1 MINQF
6 SMKIINSFFIALLF
20 TISFSI
26 NTSAQ
31 EKDFKINTSPKMEFP
46 RAGTVKMNSIKEDFL
61 PLLRNIEQPK
71 PGGEKYNNYLQKIK
85 AEIQPVENPQIK
97 LNKSGILNSPVKL
110 RNFEGNKFPTGIPN
124 DNDLAI
130 SNSGIIVS
138 VVNSNITV
146 LDSNGANLQSVSL
159 AAFSDTLKLKQN
171 KYDPRV
177 LYDPLADRF
186 IIVCLNGNNDSTNF
200 AIIAFAKTSDPT
212 KDWNLYTIPGNPLND
227 TTWSDYPII
236 AINKDELFLTLNALE
251 NNKSWQEGFVQS
263 YIWQIDKNSGYTGAA
278 LKTKLHTGLEFNGR
292 KIRNVCPVQGGT
304 APTAADC
311 YFLSNRNFS
320 ASNDSIFLLKISGT
334 IDAPSSSSGVKLL
347 KSDTKYGVAPE
358 AKQSTVLK
366 LQTNDARILDA
377 FIENGK
383 IQFVG
388 NSRNPATNLAGIFH
402 GTITDMDNTPA
413 VNINILGDVK
423 LDYGYPAIAYAG
435 KSAQD
440 DDAIILVNHSAD
452 TVFPGNSVYYAKN
465 GNYSDLLRLKSGLS
479 VINMSGANER
489 WGDYSG
495 AQLRYN
501 QPGKVWVG
509 ATFGYTLRKGFE
521 TYRTHGTWISEV
533 QAPAEPSSIAEQKNT
548 LAPDTKAFP
557 SPLASYEPLNVEFTL
572 EKITFLSFD
581 VYDMSGKLVRQI
593 LHDRAKPGK
602 NLFSF
607 NINALKP
614 GQYILRIT
622 DTENKAVVAKAFVVR

>member
-1 MINQF
+1 
-6 SMKIINSFFIALLF
+6 MKILNNLLIVSFAL
-20 TISFSI
+20 ISFTFKI
-26 NTSAQ
+26 SAQ
-31 EKDFKINTSPKMEFP
+31 DGFKINTSKVLEFP
-46 RAGTVKMNSIKEDFL
+46 KGGTVKLGTLKEDFH
-61 PLLRNIEQPK
+61 PVLRNIEQPK
-71 PGGEKYNNYLQKIK
+71 PGGENYSNYLQKIK
-85 AEIQPVENPQIK
+85 SEIQPIENPVKK
-97 LNKSGILNSPVKL
+97 LNKNGSLNLPVQR
-110 RNFEGNKFPTGIPN
+110 RNFEGNKYPTGIPN

-130 SNSGIIVS
+130 SNNGIIVS
-138 VVNSNITV
+138 VVNSNISIF
-146 LDSNGANLQSVSL
+146 DSTGTNLQSISL
-159 AAFSDTLKLKQN
+159 AAFSDTLKLKQH

-186 IIVCLNGNNDSTNF
+186 IIVFLNGSNDSTNF
-200 AIIAFAKTSDPT
+200 PVIAFSKTNDPT
-212 KDWNLYTIPGNPLND
+212 KEWNLYTIPGNPLND

-236 AINKDELFLTLNALE
+236 AINNNELFLTLNALE

-263 YIWQIDKNSGYTGAA
+263 YIWQIDKTSGYTGGA

-292 KIRNVCPVQGGT
+292 NIRNVCPVQGGS

-320 ASNDSIFLLKISGT
+320 ASNDSVFLFKMSGT
-334 IDAPSSSSGVKLL
+334 IDAPVTSSGFKLL
-347 KSDTKYGVAPE
+347 KSDNKYGVAPE
-358 AKQSTVLK
+358 GKQTGILK

-388 NSRNPATNLAGIFH
+388 NSRNPETNLAGIFH
-402 GTITDMDNTPA
+402 GVITDVENNPV
-413 VNINILGDVK
+413 VNLKILGDEK

-440 DDAIILVNHSAD
+440 DDAIILVNHTAD
-452 TVFPGNSVYYAKN
+452 TVFAGNSAYYHKN
-465 GNYSDLLRLKSGLS
+465 GNYSELLRLKAGSS

-495 AQLRYN
+495 AQLKYN
-501 QPGKVWVG
+501 QPGRVWVG
-509 ATFGYTLRKGFE
+509 ATFGHTLRQGFN

-533 QAPAEPSSIAEQKNT
+533 QAPAEPVGITEQNNILSAEI
-548 LAPDTKAFP
+548 KAFP
-557 SPLASYEPLNVEFTL
+557 SPLASYEPLQIEFAL
-572 EKITFLSFD
+572 EKTTFLSFD
-581 VYDMSGKLVRQI
+581 IYDMSGKLVRQV

-602 NLFSF
+602 NIFSF

-614 GQYILRIT
+614 GQYVLRIT
-622 DTENKAVVAKAFVVR
+622 DTENKSVVAKAFVVR